1 MPYMNAFSAEAR
13 FILACCAAAPGAE
26 PASPDAA
33 TTISNLDWRRVI
45 ELALAE
51 GVMPSVYRR
60 LTDRSVDGVPESAM
74 REFRFHFEDNA
85 LRNRLLTRELGRLIA
100 ILERHGVAP
109 IAFKGPVLALMGYG
123 DVAMRQFSDLDLLV
137 RRSEMQSVIRLLDA
151 EGYRPQLSSPEI
163 VTDGFFQASEDV
175 FIKPGAMAVIDL
187 HWNLMPRYFPFAP
200 DAELV
205 RKRSVRLRL
214 EDGELRAPAPH
225 DQMLITCVHGTKHGW
240 PWLGTIADVAAVLRI
255 ESGYDWPA
263 LYDEAAERG
272 SLPML
277 LLGLRL
283 AHEAL
288 AAPVPERALEMARR
302 DPIVAALAP
311 RLLASLFS
319 GRAAQRLPF
328 FHDWMVPLRA
338 IGRRRARLNYLLD
351 RALAPTF
358 DDWRF
363 ARLPGP
369 LFPLYYLVRP
379 IRLLIQQTPRLK
391 LALGRRSSHEVR
403 T

>member
-1 MPYMNAFSAEAR
+1 
-13 FILACCAAAPGAE
+13 
-26 PASPDAA
+26 
-33 TTISNLDWRRVI
+33 
-45 ELALAE
+45 
-51 GVMPSVYRR
+51 
-60 LTDRSVDGVPESAM
+60 
-74 REFRFHFEDNA
+74 
-85 LRNRLLTRELGRLIA
+85 
-100 ILERHGVAP
+100 
-109 IAFKGPVLALMGYG
+109 
-123 DVAMRQFSDLDLLV
+123 
-137 RRSEMQSVIRLLDA
+137 
-151 EGYRPQLSSPEI
+151 
-163 VTDGFFQASEDV
+163 
-175 FIKPGAMAVIDL
+175 
-187 HWNLMPRYFPFAP
+187 MPRYFPFAP

-205 RKRSVRLRL
+205 RKRSVRLRI
-214 EDGELRAPAPH
+214 EDGELSAPAPH

-240 PWLGTIADVAAVLRI
+240 PWLGTIADVAALLRI

-288 AAPVPERALEMARR
+288 AAPVPERAIEMARR
-302 DPIVAALAP
+302 DSIVAALAP

-328 FHDWMVPLRA
+328 FHDWVVPLRA
-338 IGRRRARLNYLLD
+338 IGRRRARLTYLLD
-351 RALAPTF
+351 RVLAPTF

-391 LALGRRSSHEVR
+391 SVLGLRASHKVR
-403 T
+403 P